1 MMKKYL
7 FRLSISFLIFLF
19 FRLTDADEHTIFDWS
34 LMNLIGLTYTISVVL
49 ICWEIA
55 ARSISFFYKKHGISS
70 NGDLYKISIKAV
82 LIVLPFVLLFSYINH
97 YIIEPLCYA
106 DHVPTFQKL
115 QIVSAQGFVLSQ
127 IIILYEIFK
136 LYISYAVRTARE
148 KEQIQ
153 KELVAAKYEG
163 LKNQVNPHFLFNSFS
178 VLSTL
183 VEKDSKTA
191 VEFIAKLSDIYRY
204 ILENDEKSVVTLQEE
219 LNFLDNYVFLLQM
232 RHQSAVV
239 VDKDI
244 SLDNLNM
251 TVPPM
256 SIQILVENA
265 VKHNAFSVDDP
276 LHISITN
283 EGKRAIVVENEKRK
297 KESLSSSTK
306 IGLKNLSSRLL
317 LSVGKALEITDSEET
332 FKVRLPLSLT

>member
-1 MMKKYL
+1 MKKYL

-19 FRLTDADEHTIFDWS
+19 FRLTDAGEHTILEWS
-34 LMNLIGLTYTISVVL
+34 LLNLISLTYTISVVL
-49 ICWEIA
+49 ICWEVA
-55 ARSISFFYKKHGISS
+55 AWSISFFYKKSGIRS
-70 NGDLYKISIKAV
+70 NSDLYKITIKAV

-97 YIIEPLCYA
+97 YYIEPLCYP
-106 DHVPTFQKL
+106 DYVPTLQKF

-178 VLSTL
+178 VLSSL
-183 VEKDSKTA
+183 VEKDSKIA
-191 VEFIAKLSDIYRY
+191 IEFIAKLSDIYRY
-204 ILENDEKSVVTLQEE
+204 ILENDEKSVVSLQEE
-219 LNFLDNYVFLLQM
+219 LDFLDNYVFLLQM
-232 RHQSAVV
+232 RHQSAIVV
-239 VDKDI
+239 EKDI
-244 SLDNLNM
+244 SLDKLNLS
-251 TVPPM
+251 VPPM

-265 VKHNAFSVDDP
+265 VKHNAFSIDDP
-276 LHISITN
+276 LHISIKN
-283 EGKRAIVVENEKRK
+283 EGNKAIVVENEIRK
-297 KESLSSSTK
+297 KENLSSSTK

-317 LSVGKALEITDSEET
+317 LSVGKALEITDNEET

>member
-1 MMKKYL
+1 MKKYL
-7 FRLSISFLIFLF
+7 FRLLIGFLIFLF
-19 FRLTDADEHTIFDWS
+19 FRFTDTGEHSLLEWS
-34 LMNLIGLTYTISVVL
+34 LTNLISFSYTISVVL
-49 ICWEIA
+49 ICWEVA
-55 ARSISFFYKKHGISS
+55 SWSISFFYKKHGISS
-70 NGDLYKISIKAV
+70 NSDLYKISIKAV
-82 LIVLPFVLLFSYINH
+82 LVVLPFVLLFSYINQ
-97 YIIEPLCYA
+97 YFIEPLCYPGRL
-106 DHVPTFQKL
+106 PTMQNL

-178 VLSTL
+178 VLSSL

-204 ILENDEKSVVTLQEE
+204 ILENDEKSVVSLQEE
-219 LNFLDNYVFLLQM
+219 LDFLDNYVFLLQM
-232 RHQSAVV
+232 RHQSAIV

-244 SLDNLNM
+244 SLDNLDQA
-251 TVPPM
+251 VPPM

-265 VKHNAFSVDDP
+265 VKHNSFSIDDP
-276 LHISITN
+276 LHISIKN
-283 EGKRAIVVENEKRK
+283 EGNRAIVVENEKRK
-297 KESLSSSTK
+297 KEHLASSTK

-317 LSVGKALEITDSEET
+317 LSAGKALEITDSEES
-332 FKVRLPLSLT
+332 FKVRLPLSLS